1 MSVMSLQANPITMKL
16 YGDGKRLQAEQI
28 RMENAPLFI
37 IHPHSNFKVR
47 VETEK
52 LRKKISF

>member
-37 IHPHSNFKVR
+37 IHPHSNFKVG
-47 VETEK
+47 VKNEK
-52 LRKKISF
+52 SEKKFSF

>member
-37 IHPHSNFKVR
+37 IHPHSNFKVG
-47 VETEK
+47 VKNEK
-52 LRKKISF
+52 FRKKI

>member
-47 VETEK
+47 VENKK
-52 LRKKISF
+52 LRKTISF

>member
-47 VETEK
+47 VDTEK